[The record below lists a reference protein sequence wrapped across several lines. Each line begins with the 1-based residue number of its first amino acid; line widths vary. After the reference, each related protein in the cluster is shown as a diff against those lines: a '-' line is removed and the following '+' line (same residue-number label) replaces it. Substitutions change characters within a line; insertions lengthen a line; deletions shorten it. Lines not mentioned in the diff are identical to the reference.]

1 MSGFDG
7 GSFLGEFGL
16 ELLQAVL
23 APRRCHHARAFARE
37 QHGGLAADSAR
48 SANHEYILVLQFDEH
63 DLEDLSSSHGS
74 RPAGAASPRPALCHT
89 EVLIPMEPPESFL
102 WRAARWLTF
111 GSAASIVLSI
121 AVSQIL
127 LGLAVVALL
136 LSGEKLRLP
145 RIKLPLALFLLG
157 TVIAVIFSP
166 DRVAGL
172 VQIRKFYVFL
182 ELLIVFSC
190 LRSMVWIRALFLTW
204 AGLAGISGLR
214 GMVQF
219 AQKVHQARLA
229 GQDDY
234 SFYVG
239 ERITGFMSHWNT
251 FSGQEMF
258 ALIMLA
264 SFLFFAANARRRIWV
279 WILCGV
285 IMSAAVL
292 LAETRA
298 IWIGTAVAMVYLVW
312 YWRRWL
318 ILLAPVLIVAGFFV
332 SPPVIRERIT
342 SIVRPQ
348 RVDSNQFRIV
358 TWRTGWNMIKAH
370 PLLGLGPE
378 GPRIHFDQYLPA
390 DVTSKPEGSYIHL
403 HNIYLE
409 YAAERGIP
417 TMLILMWMMA
427 MMLYDFWMG
436 LRKLPPG
443 RSDRRFLLHGG
454 IAVVLATLAE
464 GMAEYNLG
472 DSEVLAMF
480 LVVVACAYLALEK
493 DIAAG

>member
-1 MSGFDG
+1 MH
-7 GSFLGEFGL
+7 L
-16 ELLQAVL
+16 
-23 APRRCHHARAFARE
+23 
-37 QHGGLAADSAR
+37 
-48 SANHEYILVLQFDEH
+48 
-63 DLEDLSSSHGS
+63 
-74 RPAGAASPRPALCHT
+74 
-89 EVLIPMEPPESFL
+89 PESFSS
-102 WRAARWLTF
+102 RAARWLTF
-111 GSAASIVLSI
+111 GSAVSIVFSI

-127 LGLAVVALL
+127 LALAVVALL
-136 LSGEKLRLP
+136 LSGEKLQLP
-145 RIKLPLALFLLG
+145 RIRLPLALFMLG

-166 DRVAGL
+166 DRAAGL

-182 ELLIVFSC
+182 ELLVVFSC
-190 LRSMVWIRALFLTW
+190 LRSAKWIRALFLTW
-204 AGLAGISGLR
+204 AGVAGISGLV
-214 GMVQF
+214 GLVQF
-219 AQKVHQARLA
+219 ANKLHQARLA

-258 ALIMLA
+258 ALIMLG
-264 SFLFFAANARRRIWV
+264 SLLLFAPGAKKRIWV
-279 WILCGV
+279 WALCGV

-298 IWIGTAVAMVYLVW
+298 IWIGSAVALVYLVW

-318 ILLAPVLIVAGFFV
+318 VFMAPALIVVAYFV
-332 SPPVIRERIT
+332 SPPVIQERFT
-342 SIVRPQ
+342 SILHPQ

-358 TWRTGWNMIKAH
+358 TWRTGLNMIEAH

-378 GPRIHFDQYLPA
+378 GPRIHFDQYLPK

-417 TMLILMWMMA
+417 TMLVLMWMLA
-427 MMLYDFWMG
+427 MILYDFWFG

-443 RSDRRFLLHGG
+443 RNSRRFLLHGG

-464 GMAEYNLG
+464 GFAEYNLG
-472 DSEVLAMF
+472 DSEVLTMF
-480 LVVVACAYLALEK
+480 LVVVACGYLALER
-493 DIAAG
+493 DVEVD